1 MAARFG
7 RFLFPY
13 PPRPS
18 FKASE
23 SLKKSIQDQTNVA
36 LDITKQLLLNES
48 LKKNLLL
55 NNKGKDKNVVF
66 SPLSIH
72 AVLSMIAAGAKGSNQ
87 EGMLSFLKSKSIDA
101 LNTLASNVV
110 PLVFADGSKLGGPL
124 LSFANGIWIDQSLS
138 IKPAFKNVLDNDYKA
153 ALKQVDFKTDPEEV
167 RREVNSWGEKET
179 KGLIKSILPPGSVSI
194 ATRLILANALYFKG
208 EWDKE
213 FDASYTRARDFHLL
227 DNAGSVKAHFMTK
240 RSAQF
245 VRAFKSFKVLK
256 LPYKQGKDYEREFSM
271 YFFLPNAR
279 NGLRALIEQFCS
291 NVEFIDSHLPDNE
304 VPVGRFLIPKF
315 KISCGFEVS
324 KLLETLGFCPGGL
337 TEMVDSPKPLYVSKI
352 LHEAVIEVNEKGT
365 EAAAVTATAVGMSCA
380 RPPPPPP
387 IDFVADHPFLYL
399 IREEATKTVMFVG
412 QVLNPIED

>member
-7 RFLFPY
+7 RFPFPFSY

-18 FKASE
+18 FKVSE
-23 SLKKSIQDQTNVA
+23 SLRKSIQDQTNVA
-36 LDITKQLLLNES
+36 LDITKQLLLNE
-48 LKKNLLL
+48 KV
-55 NNKGKDKNVVF
+55 KDKNVVF

-72 AVLSMIAAGAKGSNQ
+72 VVLSMIAAGAKGSIQ
-87 EGMLSFLKSKSIDA
+87 KGMLSFLKSKSIDA

-124 LSFANGIWIDQSLS
+124 LSFANGVWLDQSLS
-138 IKPAFKNVLDNDYKA
+138 IKPAFKNVLDNDFKA
-153 ALKQVDFKTDPEEV
+153 ALKQVDFKTEPEEV

-179 KGLIKSILPPGSVSI
+179 KGLIKSILPFGSVSS
-194 ATRLILANALYFKG
+194 ATRVILANALYFKG

-213 FDASYTRARDFHLL
+213 FDASYTRVRNFHLL
-227 DNAGSVKAHFMTK
+227 DNAGSVKAHFMRTK
-240 RSAQF
+240 RLYQYVSEF
-245 VRAFKSFKVLK
+245 ETFKVLK

-271 YFFLPNAR
+271 YIFLPNAR

-291 NVEFIDSHLPDNE
+291 NVKFIDSHLPDHK

-315 KISCGFEVS
+315 KISCGFEAS
-324 KLLETLGFCPGGL
+324 KLLQTLGFSLGGL
-337 TEMVDSPKPLYVSKI
+337 TEMVDPPEPLHVSLIFHK
-352 LHEAVIEVNEKGT
+352 AFIEVNEKGT
-365 EAAAVTATAVGMSCA
+365 EAAAVTATGTMCSA
-380 RPPPPPP
+380 REPVPPPP

-412 QVLNPIED
+412 QVLNPIEDSTDFK